1 MAKDMRPGENILWSL
16 CDYSLTSL
24 VTSEA
29 PDNWSKANV
38 LPLFKKQAAI
48 SQVVTGQLIS
58 CQCWGKLLGDIE
70 GTG

>member
-1 MAKDMRPGENILWSL
+1 MAKDMRPGENILLSL

-38 LPLFKKQAAI
+38 LPLFKKQAGI

-58 CQCWGKLLGDIE
+58 CQ
-70 GTG
+70 